1 MSYNFK
7 RDCRNILKHIK
18 TPKQRG
24 GCMPYDTGHLARAGC
39 SGRFFG
45 DNKFTFTMN
54 TGSKY
59 DRGGKGKEGT
69 PFGAEYA
76 IYLNT
81 GSKPHD
87 IPNAFGV
94 WESSGHT
101 IPLGIGGRFNGK
113 FHPGS
118 FKHVGFYDNP
128 KNPNSILEYTIQ
140 YFVKHYDAGV
150 LIEKKGK

>member
-1 MSYNFK
+1 MIFNFK
-7 RDCRNILKHIK
+7 RDCRNILRHIK

-59 DRGGKGKEGT
+59 NRGKKGEGN
-69 PFGAEYA
+69 PFGASYA
-76 IYLNT
+76 IALNG
-81 GSKPHD
+81 GSAPHD
-87 IPNAFGV
+87 IPNSFGGGPN
-94 WESSGHT
+94 SGV
-101 IPLGIGGRFNGK
+101 GGRFNGK

-118 FKHVGFYDNP
+118 YKHVGFYDNVEDS
-128 KNPNSILEYTIQ
+128 NSILGYTIN
-140 YFVKHYDAGV
+140 YFVKHYGAVVKD
-150 LIEKKGK
+150 E

>member
-24 GCMPYDTGHLARAGC
+24 GCMPYDTGHLAGRGS

-45 DNKFTFTMN
+45 DDKFTFTIN

-59 DRGGKGKEGT
+59 ARPAKTPYGKGTEGT
-69 PFGAEYA
+69 AFGAEYA
-76 IYLNT
+76 IYLNE
-81 GSKPHD
+81 GSKSHN
-87 IPNAFGV
+87 IPNAFGRGMNYGLR
-94 WESSGHT
+94 GH
-101 IPLGIGGRFNGK
+101 FDGK

-118 FKHVGFYDNP
+118 RKHVGFYDNASDE
-128 KNPNSILEYTIQ
+128 NSILGYTLG
-140 YFVKHYDAGV
+140 YFVKHYGAKVV
-150 LIEKKGK
+150 LEKKHE